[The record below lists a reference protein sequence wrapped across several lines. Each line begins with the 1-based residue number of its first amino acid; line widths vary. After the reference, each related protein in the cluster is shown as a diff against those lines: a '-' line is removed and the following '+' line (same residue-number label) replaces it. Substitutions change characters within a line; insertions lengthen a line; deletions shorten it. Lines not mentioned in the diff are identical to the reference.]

1 MRKEQKEISP
11 RVFKDMVVAAYMMLD
26 AEKEY
31 INSMNVFPVPDGDT
45 GTNMTLTMKAAVEG
59 VNGNPCSTISGLS
72 GLVADQCLLGAR
84 GNSGMILAN
93 FFKGFAQSLKL
104 TDELDISSFSKSVIE
119 GTKEAYQSVRNPVE
133 GTILTVMNAVA
144 QKVNEISS
152 QESLNIFFKKILE
165 TAVHAQRQTPEL
177 LPQLKRAG
185 VVDAGGQGFLSIL
198 KAFLSVAEGK
208 KAEVVK
214 KDRLSIPP
222 VDYSACSDRPH
233 YRFSQEFFI
242 EGDSVSAEKISSA
255 LASLGDSLVVSQ
267 IENRVRVHIHTD
279 FPENVERESASFGK
293 FTLVAK
299 DDMLTQQKA
308 LLAQNKIGI
317 VAVSPGKGFSQIFSE
332 SGADAVVTFT
342 RSKPSVEELREAC
355 ASVEFRAVILFPND
369 RDIIPSALEAS
380 RLLPKKVKVLP
391 TKTAQEGIGALLS
404 FEPQNSLSA
413 NLKIMEEA
421 ISQIKSGAVARAV
434 RPCETP
440 EFGVGRND
448 YIGIYDGQIQVKA
461 GDLGSALLGLLN
473 KMIGP
478 EDEAIMIY
486 RGKGVREDKLA
497 KIESLIG
504 SHFSEREIQWYY
516 GGQLHYQF
524 IVGIV

>member
-1 MRKEQKEISP
+1 VRKEQKEISP
-11 RVFKDMVVAAYMMLD
+11 RAFKDMVHAAYTVLD

-59 VNGNPCSTISGLS
+59 LSRNPCSTISGLS
-72 GLVADQCLLGAR
+72 DLVADQCLLGAR

-93 FFKGFAQSLKL
+93 FFKGFAQGMKL
-104 TDELDISSFSKSVIE
+104 NDRLDISNFSQSFRE
-119 GTKEAYQSVRNPVE
+119 GTKKAYQSVRNPVE

-152 QESLNIFFKKILE
+152 KESLNTFFKKILE
-165 TAVHAQRQTPEL
+165 TADHAQRQTPEL

-185 VVDAGGQGFLSIL
+185 VMDAGGQGFLSIL

-208 KAEVVK
+208 KAKVVK
-214 KDRLSIPP
+214 RDRSSLPP
-222 VDYSACSDRPH
+222 VDYSACNNRPH
-233 YRFSQEFFI
+233 YRFSHEFFVQ
-242 EGDSVSAEKISSA
+242 GDSVSAEKIGSS

-279 FPENVERESASFGK
+279 FPEKVERESASFGK

-299 DDMLTQQKA
+299 DDMLAQQKA
-308 LLAQNKIGI
+308 LLAQSKIGI
-317 VAVSPGKGFSQIFSE
+317 VAISPGKGFSQILYE
-332 SGADAVVTFT
+332 SGADAVVTFAK
-342 RSKPSVEELREAC
+342 SKPSVEELLEAC
-355 ASVEFRAVILFPND
+355 ARVECRAVILFPND
-369 RDIIPSALEAS
+369 SDILPSALEAS
-380 RLLPKKVKVLP
+380 RMLPKEIKVLP
-391 TKTAQEGIGALLS
+391 TKTVQEGIAALLS
-404 FEPQNSLSA
+404 FDPQNSLSA
-413 NLKIMEEA
+413 NLKLMEDSF
-421 ISQIKSGAVARAV
+421 SQIKSGAVARAV
-434 RPCETP
+434 RPCATP
-440 EFGVGRND
+440 EFSVGRND

-461 GDLGSALLGLLN
+461 DDLGSALLELLN

-478 EDEAIMIY
+478 EDEAVMIY
-486 RGKGVREDKLA
+486 QGKGVREDKLTE
-497 KIESLIG
+497 IESLIA

-516 GGQLHYQF
+516 GGQLHYHF